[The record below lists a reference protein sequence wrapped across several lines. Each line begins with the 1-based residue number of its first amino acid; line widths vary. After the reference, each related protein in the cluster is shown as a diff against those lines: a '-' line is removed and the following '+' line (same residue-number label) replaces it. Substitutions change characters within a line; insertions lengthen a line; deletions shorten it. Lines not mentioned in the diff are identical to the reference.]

1 MLLHDSLNIKVIH
14 DGSIWSQSFQFSDG
28 DVTGIQKPE
37 VGDIDGST
45 PISAFVGANYSGV
58 FFDNA
63 SWPTVGIEDDLAS
76 QIPTKFEISQNYPNP
91 FNPTTTIQFGIP
103 ENSFVSLKIYNV
115 LGKEI
120 ATVLNEDKSIGS
132 YEVDFNAIN
141 LPSGIYFYRI
151 EAGNFVET
159 KKMILLK

>member
-1 MLLHDSLNIKVIH
+1 MLAPRLIKYKGY

-28 DVTGIQKPE
+28 DVTGLQKPE

-45 PISAFVGANYSGV
+45 PISAFVGANYDGV

-63 SWPTVGIEDDLAS
+63 SWPTSDIEDNLLF
-76 QIPTKFEISQNYPNP
+76 QFPTKFEISQNYPNP
-91 FNPTTTIQFGIP
+91 FNPATSIQFRIP

-120 ATVLNEDKSIGS
+120 ATLLNEEKSIGS
-132 YEVDFNAIN
+132 YEVNFNAIN
-141 LPSGIYFYRI
+141 IPSGIYFYRI